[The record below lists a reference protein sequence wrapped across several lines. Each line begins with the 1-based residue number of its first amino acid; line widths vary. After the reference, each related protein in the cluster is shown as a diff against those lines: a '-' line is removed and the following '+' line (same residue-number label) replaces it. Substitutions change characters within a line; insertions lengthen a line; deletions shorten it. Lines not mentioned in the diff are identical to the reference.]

1 MGIAAAA
8 RNEVLVVADKFI
20 TDEACAT
27 PARGAMAVPVGSR
40 RMKAQPDGY
49 LFLAEHVDGQQ
60 KAAQVLPEVLAPFF
74 ADVIELTGDGIGRG
88 EHGRA
93 QGVEQA
99 SDFGRKRRPR
109 AQIVGEGRGY
119 LLVDGPLGQLFVFE
133 ELAEG
138 CEGGIRVGKPQQHE
152 LFQRGLAV
160 RQAVGGAF
168 EPFGGGELALIDGD
182 VREVLDECQEQAVK
196 IRRLDLF

>member
-1 MGIAAAA
+1 MGVAPASLK
-8 RNEVLVVADKFI
+8 VLVVAYELVADK
-20 TDEACAT
+20 ACAT
-27 PARGAMAVPVGSR
+27 PAWSAMAEPVGAR
-40 RMKAQPDGY
+40 RMKAQPDGN

-60 KAAQVLPEVLAPFF
+60 KPAQVLPEVLTPFF
-74 ADVIELTGDGIGRG
+74 ADVIELAGDGIGRG

-93 QGVEQA
+93 QRVEQA
-99 SDFGRKRRPR
+99 ADFGRERRPR
-109 AQIVGEGRGY
+109 AQIVREGRGY
-119 LLVDGPLGQLFVFE
+119 LLVDGPLGKLLVFE

-138 CEGGIRVGKPQQHE
+138 CKGGISVGKPQQHE